1 MAKLRLSKA
10 ALARERQ
17 QLKLYERLLP
27 SLDLKRRQLT
37 VESEKARRA
46 HRETQAAAQQYE
58 TDVGQKLPMVANPN
72 IDLRGLVKLQHVELG
87 TENIVGVK
95 LPVLAR
101 VDYDVAEYSFISTP
115 AWVDELITRLQ
126 EVIELRLK
134 TTVAAKRVQTLE
146 YAVRRVTQR
155 VNLFDRIL
163 IPNAKRNIKKIQVFL
178 GDLERDAVIRSKL
191 AKRKGLL
198 DRASWLESEAAE

>member
-10 ALARERQ
+10 ALAKERQ
-17 QLKLYERLLP
+17 ALKLYQRLLP

-37 VESEKARRA
+37 VESDRARAA
-46 HRETQAAAQQYE
+46 HREAQAAVE
-58 TDVGQKLPMVANPN
+58 RRERDLGNKLPMVANPN
-72 IDLRGLVKLQHVELG
+72 IDLRGLVAVRKVTTG
-87 TENIVGVK
+87 TENVVGVK
-95 LPVLAR
+95 VPVLEH
-101 VDYDVAEYSFISTP
+101 VEYDVAEYSFIGTP
-115 AWVDELITRLQ
+115 AWVDELIARMQ

-134 TTVAAKRVQTLE
+134 VTLAKQRVAALE

-163 IPNAKRNIKKIQVFL
+163 IPNAKRHIKKIQVFL

-191 AKRKGLL
+191 AKNKGMLERQALL
-198 DRASWLESEAAE
+198 DTEAVP

>member
-46 HRETQAAAQQYE
+46 HREAQAAAQQYE
-58 TDVGQKLPMVANPN
+58 TDVGQKLPMIANPN
-72 IDLRGLVKLQHVELG
+72 IDLRGLVNLQDVELG

-134 TTVAAKRVQTLE
+134 ATVAAKRVQTLE

-198 DRASWLESEAAE
+198 GRAGWLESEAAE

>member
-10 ALARERQ
+10 ALAKERQ
-17 QLKLYERLLP
+17 ALKLYQRLLP

-37 VESEKARRA
+37 VEGEKARTA
-46 HRETQAAAQQYE
+46 QREAEAE
-58 TDVGQKLPMVANPN
+58 VERRERDLGQKLPMVANPN
-72 IDLRGLVKLQHVELG
+72 IDLRGLVKVREVTTG
-87 TENIVGVK
+87 IENIVGVK
-95 LPVLAR
+95 LPVLER
-101 VDYDVAEYSFISTP
+101 VEYDIAEYSFIGTP

-126 EVIELRLK
+126 EVIELRLQVMIAEQR
-134 TTVAAKRVQTLE
+134 VAALE

-163 IPNAKRNIKKIQVFL
+163 IPNAKKHIKKIQVFL

-198 DRASWLESEAAE
+198 ERQAQLGPEAAP

>member
-37 VESEKARRA
+37 VESEKVRA
-46 HRETQAAAQQYE
+46 SLKAAEATAEQLEAQIGE
-58 TDVGQKLPMVANPN
+58 ELPMVANPRLN
-72 IDLRGLVKLQHVELG
+72 LQGLVKVRNVKIGVE
-87 TENIVGVK
+87 NVVGVK

-101 VDYDVAEYSFISTP
+101 VDYDVAVYPYISTP
-115 AWVDELITRLQ
+115 AWVDILI
-126 EVIELRLK
+126 ERLK
-134 TTVAAKRVQTLE
+134 DVMEQRLRVAVATKRVATLE
-146 YAVRRVTQR
+146 RAVRRVTQR

-163 IPNAKRNIKKIQVFL
+163 IPNAKHNIKRIQVFL

-198 DRASWLESEAAE
+198 DREASPAQGAGR

>member
-46 HRETQAAAQQYE
+46 HREAQAAAQQYE
-58 TDVGQKLPMVANPN
+58 TDVGQKLPMIANPN
-72 IDLRGLVKLQHVELG
+72 IDLRGLVNLQDVELG

-126 EVIELRLK
+126 EVIKLRLK
-134 TTVAAKRVQTLE
+134 ATVAAKRVQTLE

-163 IPNAKRNIKKIQVFL
+163 IPNARRNIKKIQVFL

-198 DRASWLESEAAE
+198 HRASWLESEAAE

>member
-10 ALARERQ
+10 ALAKERQ
-17 QLKLYERLLP
+17 QLKLYGRLLP

-46 HRETQAAAQQYE
+46 CREAQSAAQQYE
-58 TDVGQKLPMVANPN
+58 NDVGQKLPMIANPN
-72 IDLRGLVKLQHVELG
+72 IDLRGLVQLQDVELG

-95 LPVLAR
+95 LPVLTR
-101 VDYDVAEYSFISTP
+101 VDYEVAEYSFISTP
-115 AWVDELITRLQ
+115 AWVDELVTRLQ
-126 EVIELRLK
+126 EIIELRLK
-134 TTVAAKRVQTLE
+134 ARLAAKRVQILE

-163 IPNAKRNIKKIQVFL
+163 IPNARRNIKKIQVFL
-178 GDLERDAVIRSKL
+178 GDLERDAVIRSKI

-198 DRASWLESEAAE
+198 GRAGWLESAAAE

>member
-17 QLKLYERLLP
+17 ALKLYQRLLP

-37 VESEKARRA
+37 VESEKSRAALREAKARVEQCER
-46 HRETQAAAQQYE
+46 
-58 TDVGQKLPMVANPN
+58 DFGQKLPMVANPN
-72 IDLRGLVKLQHVELG
+72 IELGGLVKLREVE
-87 TENIVGVK
+87 TAIENVVGVK
-95 LPVLAR
+95 LPVLKK
-101 VDYDVAEYSFISTP
+101 VDYDVAEYSFIGTP
-115 AWVDELITRLQ
+115 AWVDELITRMQ
-126 EVIELRLK
+126 ELMELRLQVGISEQR
-134 TTVAAKRVQTLE
+134 VAALE

-163 IPNAKRNIKKIQVFL
+163 IPNAKRHIKKIQVFL

-191 AKRKGLL
+191 AKSKGLAGRQPVV
-198 DRASWLESEAAE
+198 DAEPAP